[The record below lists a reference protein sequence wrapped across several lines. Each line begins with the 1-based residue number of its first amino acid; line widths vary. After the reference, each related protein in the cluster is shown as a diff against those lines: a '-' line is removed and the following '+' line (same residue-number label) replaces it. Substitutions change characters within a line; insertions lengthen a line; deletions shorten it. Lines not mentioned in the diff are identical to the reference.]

1 MKERDKFYFKLSLPA
16 LIITFL
22 IFLLPLFSVL
32 GRAFING
39 PEALINTFRDA
50 YTWRL
55 LAFTVWESLLSAVI
69 SVGLAIPF
77 SVFFSKYSFFG
88 RKAIL
93 TASDVAF
100 SLPAILC
107 VLGFV
112 IFYGN
117 NGILNNILV
126 SLHITE
132 EKIKFLYSFPSVI
145 IAHVY
150 LNFPVAFSLITSALV
165 GMDEKEEMASKLLG
179 KSNFYTFI
187 RITIPKVKGTIISA
201 FILIFLF
208 CFPSFLI
215 VMSLGGSPK
224 YYTIEAEIYR
234 RTYTDVNTVSSSSL
248 ALFSFIIMSLLLLVS
263 GYGREEKKAS
273 RAKRIIKKARGWK
286 KLEAFALSLMI
297 TLFLAPPLLS
307 IIYRA
312 FFTKDGTFTL
322 KAWLDIASSSPTG
335 AGTGLNAIF
344 NSLLIAL
351 VSSFLA
357 VSLSTAISISA
368 VRRKSWIIPLLT
380 SLPMAAGSVS
390 LGLGFAFLS
399 TRLPYKSI
407 YISYILV
414 ILAHLV
420 VVMPFTVR
428 TIMPGAKRI
437 PDTLTLAS
445 MCLGKGCYSSYRKV
459 EKPMLKSYRRRAF
472 AFAFALSLGEVNA
485 TMALAE
491 GKVTTLPI
499 LIYKMINQ
507 YNYQGASA
515 LAIILLTTA
524 IIVFAIG
531 EKEDKTNVI
540 PGNQ

>member
-39 PEALINTFRDA
+39 PEAVINTFRGA

-100 SLPAILC
+100 ALPAILC

-145 IAHVY
+145 MAHVY

-187 RITIPKVKGTIISA
+187 KITIPKVKGTIISA

-286 KLEAFALSLMI
+286 KLEAFVLSLMI

-368 VRRKSWIIPLLT
+368 VRRKSRIIPLLT

>member
-39 PEALINTFRDA
+39 PEAVINTFRDA

-100 SLPAILC
+100 ALPAILC

-145 IAHVY
+145 MAHVY

-273 RAKRIIKKARGWK
+273 RSKRIIKKARGWK

-368 VRRKSWIIPLLT
+368 VRRKSRIIPLLT

-540 PGNQ
+540 SGNQ

>member
-145 IAHVY
+145 MAHVY

-273 RAKRIIKKARGWK
+273 RSKRIIKKARGWK

-540 PGNQ
+540 SGNQ

>member
-1 MKERDKFYFKLSLPA
+1 MKERDRFYFKLSLPA
-16 LIITFL
+16 LLITFF
-22 IFLLPLFSVL
+22 IFMLPLFSVL
-32 GRAFING
+32 MRAFKDG
-39 PEALINTFRDA
+39 PEAVLVTFKDT
-50 YTWRL
+50 YTWKL
-55 LAFTVWESLLSAVI
+55 LGFTVWESLLSAVI
-69 SVGLAIPF
+69 SVSLAIPF

-88 RKAIL
+88 RKVIL
-93 TASDVAF
+93 TASDAAF
-100 SLPAILC
+100 AMPAILC

-117 NGILNNILV
+117 NGILNNILLNLGLV
-126 SLHITE
+126 DG
-132 EKIKFLYSFPSVI
+132 KIKFLYSFPSVI
-145 IAHVY
+145 MAHVY
-150 LNFPVAFSLITSALV
+150 LNFPVAFSLITSALS
-165 GMDEKEEMASKLLG
+165 GMDEKEEMASRLLG
-179 KSNFYTFI
+179 KGRFYTFI
-187 RITIPKVKGTIISA
+187 HITLPKVKGTVISA
-201 FILIFLF
+201 FVLIFLF

-248 ALFSFIIMSLLLLVS
+248 ALFSFIVMSLLLLFS

-273 RAKRIIKKARGWK
+273 RSKRIIKKTKGWR
-286 KLEAFALSLMI
+286 KLEAFFLSFLI
-297 TLFLAPPLLS
+297 ILFLAPPLLS
-307 IIYRA
+307 IVYRA
-312 FFTKDGTFTL
+312 FFTKDGAFTL
-322 KAWLDIASSSPTG
+322 KAWHDIASSSPTG
-335 AGTGLNAIF
+335 AGTGMEAII

-351 VSSFLA
+351 TSSFFA
-357 VSLSTAISISA
+357 VALSTAISVSA
-368 VRRKSWIIPLLT
+368 VRRKSRLIPLLT
-380 SLPMAAGSVS
+380 SLPMAAGSVT

-399 TRLPYKSI
+399 SRIPYKSI
-407 YISYILV
+407 YISYITV

-437 PDTLTLAS
+437 PDRLPLAS
-445 MCLGKGCYSSYRKV
+445 MCLGKGCFKSYRSV

-524 IIVFAIG
+524 IIVFAFG
-531 EKEDKTNVI
+531 EKEEKDNVI
-540 PGNQ
+540 SGNK

>member
-39 PEALINTFRDA
+39 PEAVINTFRDA

-55 LAFTVWESLLSAVI
+55 LVFTVWESLLSAVI

-100 SLPAILC
+100 ALPAILC

-145 IAHVY
+145 MAHVY

-187 RITIPKVKGTIISA
+187 KITIPKVKGTIISA

-273 RAKRIIKKARGWK
+273 RSKRIIKKARGWK

-368 VRRKSWIIPLLT
+368 VRRKSRIIPLLT

-540 PGNQ
+540 SGNQ

>member
-39 PEALINTFRDA
+39 PEAVINTFRDA

-100 SLPAILC
+100 ALPAILC

-145 IAHVY
+145 MAHVY

-187 RITIPKVKGTIISA
+187 KITIPKVKGTIISA

-368 VRRKSWIIPLLT
+368 VRRKSRIIPLLT

-524 IIVFAIG
+524 ITVFAIG

-540 PGNQ
+540 FVNQ

>member
-1 MKERDKFYFKLSLPA
+1 MKERDKFYLKLSLPA

-32 GRAFING
+32 GRAFKDG
-39 PEALINTFRDA
+39 PEAVINTFCDA

-69 SVGLAIPF
+69 SVSLAIPF

-93 TASDVAF
+93 TASDIAF
-100 SLPAILC
+100 ALPAILC

-117 NGILNNILV
+117 NGILNNILI
-126 SLHITE
+126 SLGLIE
-132 EKIKFLYSFPSVI
+132 DKIKFLYSFPSVI
-145 IAHVY
+145 MAHVY
-150 LNFPVAFSLITSALV
+150 LNFPVAFSLITSALA

-248 ALFSFIIMSLLLLVS
+248 ALFSFIIMSLLLLIS

-273 RAKRIIKKARGWK
+273 RSKRIIKKAKGWK
-286 KLEAFALSLMI
+286 KLEVFVLSFFI
-297 TLFLAPPLLS
+297 FLFLAPPLLS
-307 IIYRA
+307 IVYRA
-312 FFTKDGTFTL
+312 FFTKDGVFTL
-322 KAWLDIASSSPTG
+322 KAWIDIASSSPTG
-335 AGTGLNAIF
+335 AGTGLEAIF
-344 NSLLIAL
+344 NSLLIAFL
-351 VSSFLA
+351 SSSLA

-368 VRRKSWIIPLLT
+368 VRRKSRIIPLLT

-437 PDTLTLAS
+437 PNALPLVS
-445 MCLGKGCYSSYRKV
+445 MCLGKGCYSSYIKV

-540 PGNQ
+540 SGN

>member
-39 PEALINTFRDA
+39 PEAVINTFRDA

-55 LAFTVWESLLSAVI
+55 LVFTVWESLLSAVI

-100 SLPAILC
+100 ALPAILC

-145 IAHVY
+145 MAHVY

-187 RITIPKVKGTIISA
+187 KITIPKVKGTIISA

-273 RAKRIIKKARGWK
+273 RSKRIIKKARGWK

-368 VRRKSWIIPLLT
+368 VRRKSRIIPLLT

>member
-1 MKERDKFYFKLSLPA
+1 M
-16 LIITFL
+16 
-22 IFLLPLFSVL
+22 
-32 GRAFING
+32 
-39 PEALINTFRDA
+39 
-50 YTWRL
+50 
-55 LAFTVWESLLSAVI
+55 SAVI
-69 SVGLAIPF
+69 SVSLAIPF

-93 TASDVAF
+93 TASDIAF
-100 SLPAILC
+100 ALPAILC

-117 NGILNNILV
+117 NGILNNILI
-126 SLHITE
+126 SLGLIE
-132 EKIKFLYSFPSVI
+132 DKIKFLYSFPSVI
-145 IAHVY
+145 MAHVY
-150 LNFPVAFSLITSALV
+150 LNFPVAFSLITSALA

-248 ALFSFIIMSLLLLVS
+248 ALFSFIIMSFLLLVS

-273 RAKRIIKKARGWK
+273 RSKRIIKKAKGWK
-286 KLEAFALSLMI
+286 RLEAFVLSCLI
-297 TLFLAPPLLS
+297 FLFLAPPLLS
-307 IIYRA
+307 IVYRA
-312 FFTKDGTFTL
+312 FFTKDGSFTL
-322 KAWLDIASSSPTG
+322 KAWIDIASSSPTG
-335 AGTGLNAIF
+335 AGTGMEAIL
-344 NSLLIAL
+344 NSLLIAFL
-351 VSSFLA
+351 SSSLA

-368 VRRKSWIIPLLT
+368 VRRKSRIIPLLT

-437 PDTLTLAS
+437 PNTLPLAS

-540 PGNQ
+540 SGN